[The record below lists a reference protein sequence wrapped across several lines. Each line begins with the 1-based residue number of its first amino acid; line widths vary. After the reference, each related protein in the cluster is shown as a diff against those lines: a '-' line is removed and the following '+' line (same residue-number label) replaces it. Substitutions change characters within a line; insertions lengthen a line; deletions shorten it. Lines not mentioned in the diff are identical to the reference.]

1 MVTIM
6 TEETLPRIVWEP
18 PAPRSGILGS
28 WDTFIG
34 PGATPAES
42 RLIWLTAV
50 GGGVL
55 AFFAAR
61 NDGVTWTPWQWLIA
75 LLMALDLFGGVAAN
89 ASSATKRWYHRSG
102 QGSRHHLTFIAYHI
116 YPFLVAW
123 LFRDGDWTYAV
134 LVYGYLLL
142 AAVLLLQTPF
152 YLKRPT
158 ALALYLLGMTIPWL
172 LISQTAGL
180 IWFVPVLYLKL
191 IVCHLV
197 PEAPFRPKMI
207 DANGIP

>member
-1 MVTIM
+1 MDNIKSAPV
-6 TEETLPRIVWEP
+6 VWQAP
-18 PAPRSGILGS
+18 QPRSGLLGQ

-34 PGATPAES
+34 PGATRAES
-42 RLIWLTAV
+42 MLIWLTAL
-50 GGGVL
+50 GGGLAAFLVAQHEEVL
-55 AFFAAR
+55 WA
-61 NDGVTWTPWQWLIA
+61 PWQWLLS

-89 ASSATKRWYHRSG
+89 ATSVTKRWYHRPG
-102 QGSRHHLTFIAYHI
+102 QGFRHHLTFVAFHV

-123 LFRDGDWTYAV
+123 FFRDGDWFYGL

-142 AAVLLLQTPF
+142 AAMVVLRTPL

-172 LISQTAGL
+172 VVSPTPGL

-191 IVCHLV
+191 IVCHLL
-197 PEAPFRPKMI
+197 PEAPFRPES
-207 DANGIP
+207 G